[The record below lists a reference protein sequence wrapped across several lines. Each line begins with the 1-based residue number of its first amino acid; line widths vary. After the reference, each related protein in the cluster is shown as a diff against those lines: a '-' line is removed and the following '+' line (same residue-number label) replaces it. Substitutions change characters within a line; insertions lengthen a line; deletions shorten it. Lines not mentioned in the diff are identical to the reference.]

1 MDFVVPQGPDSAS
14 NQSKTKQRCPL
25 AQLPPVVHSDQLL
38 QALRKCDDRLNQWL
52 SKSPANA
59 CLFLEDPLAAMKA
72 ANPDMDFNVML
83 ELEAVLNGL
92 AQKLGLGVSACPD
105 IALDKAS

>member
-1 MDFVVPQGPDSAS
+1 
-14 NQSKTKQRCPL
+14 L
-25 AQLPPVVHSDQLL
+25 AQLPPVVHTDQLL
-38 QALRKCDDRLNQWL
+38 QALRKCDDQLNQWL

-59 CLFLEDPLAAMKA
+59 RLFMEDPLAAMKA

-83 ELEAVLNGL
+83 ELEAVLTAL
-92 AQKLGLGVSACPD
+92 AQKLELGVSARPH

>member
-1 MDFVVPQGPDSAS
+1 MDFVVPRELNSAS
-14 NQSKTKQRCPL
+14 NKSKTKQRCPL
-25 AQLPPVVHSDQLL
+25 AQFPPAVQSDQLL
-38 QALRKCDDRLNQWL
+38 QALRQCDDQLNRWL

-59 CLFLEDPLAAMKA
+59 CLFMEDPLAAMKA

-92 AQKLGLGVSACPD
+92 AQKLELGVSARPH
-105 IALDKAS
+105 IALE

>member
-1 MDFVVPQGPDSAS
+1 MAQIPPAI
-14 NQSKTKQRCPL
+14 QS
-25 AQLPPVVHSDQLL
+25 
-38 QALRKCDDRLNQWL
+38 DRLLHALSECQNQMNVWL

-59 CLFLEDPLAAMKA
+59 CLFMEDSLAAMKA

-92 AQKLGLGVSACPD
+92 AQKLELGVSVRPH